1 MAGNPGGIGNNQKPP
16 IATTAASGGGG
27 VGGGSA
33 GGATAAGVKG
43 NLSMLEAVQKLI
55 AMNPQY
61 LTSGIPNNVFQLLM
75 SSMQRAPPSPSP
87 MQKMNPS
94 SHMVTSGAAAAAAAA
109 AAQASAAAYVQQEED
124 EVDYEEM
131 GVAETYADYWPAKCK
146 CLPTCSDYLST

>member
-1 MAGNPGGIGNNQKPP
+1 MYIF
-16 IATTAASGGGG
+16 SG
-27 VGGGSA
+27 VGAMEIVAMDMKLRGMYIARQLSFK
-33 GGATAAGVKG
+33 GVSFKI
-43 NLSMLEAVQKLI
+43 EEV
-55 AMNPQY
+55 QY

-146 CLPTCSDYLST
+146 CLPTCSDYYYT